1 MNLYIYDHCPF
12 CVKARMIFGLRD
24 VPITLQ
30 TLLNDDAE
38 TPTRLIGEKKVPIL
52 EFEDG
57 HTMGESMDIVKGIDS
72 QAEGVKVMDGPRNP
86 EITRWVSAA
95 SDTVAR
101 LFIPRV
107 PKAPLGEFA
116 TVEAAEYFTANKE
129 VAFGSFDT
137 LLEQTPELMVEV
149 ERWLNE
155 LDALIQSPEAVNEVL
170 SMDDI
175 ELFPVLRQLSLV
187 EGVKYPK
194 NVEAYRQAMA
204 QLADVPL
211 HDEIAVAA

>member
-24 VPITLQ
+24 VPVTLQ

-38 TPTRLIGEKKVPIL
+38 TPMRLVGDKKVPIL

-57 HTMGESMDIVKGIDS
+57 YTLDESLEIVKCIDNE
-72 QAEGVKVMDGPRNP
+72 AEGVKVVEGPRNP
-86 EITRWVSAA
+86 EVERWVKA
-95 SDTVAR
+95 SSETVGR
-101 LFIPRV
+101 LFIPRA
-107 PKAPLGEFA
+107 PRAPLGEFA
-116 TVEAAEYFTANKE
+116 TMDAVEHFTNNKKA
-129 VAFGSFDT
+129 VFGRFDT
-137 LLEQTPELMVEV
+137 LLEQTPELLVEV
-149 ERWLNE
+149 TQWLNE
-155 LDALIQSPEAVNEVL
+155 LDELIQSPEAVNGVL

-187 EGVKYPK
+187 EGVKYPER
-194 NVEAYRQAMA
+194 VEAYRQAMS

>member
-12 CVKARMIFGLRD
+12 CVRARMIFGLRD
-24 VPITLQ
+24 VPVTLQ

-38 TPTRLIGEKKVPIL
+38 TPTRLVGEKKVPIL

-57 HTMGESMDIVKGIDS
+57 YTLNESLDIVKCIDNE
-72 QAEGVKVMDGPRNP
+72 AEGVKVMDGPRNP
-86 EITRWVSAA
+86 EIERWVKA
-95 SDTVAR
+95 SGETVAR
-101 LFIPRV
+101 LFIPRA
-107 PKAPLGEFA
+107 PRAPLGEFA
-116 TVEAAEYFTANKE
+116 TTDAVEHFTHNKK
-129 VAFGSFDT
+129 AMFGRFDT
-137 LLEQTPELMVEV
+137 LLEQTPELLVEV
-149 ERWLNE
+149 TQWLNE
-155 LDALIQSPEAVNEVL
+155 LDALIQSPEAVNGVL

-187 EGVKYPK
+187 EGVKYPER
-194 NVEAYRQAMA
+194 VEAYRQAMS